1 MSKHNKNHKT
11 SHNSEPKTK
20 VEVIQDLDVNKAEVT
35 TINVDSK
42 TIETEI
48 TSDVVQEVGSEVT
61 AEQELSTK
69 KMVEEFEVSQ
79 KEIDSELSPKTEI
92 AKESLSKETT
102 TNFEQTLDDDYAPIP
117 AKKKE
122 VEKVKSENLVED
134 VKPQEEFLYE
144 KTEEKSNNLLLKTLI
159 LVAGLSLLG
168 YLIFVLNVPNSKQ
181 TSQNIVDK
189 KTCIA
194 NPKKMDI
201 PTNLIIE
208 NTLAGTGKE
217 VFTGCQI
224 KIHYKGYLLQTK
236 EEIESK
242 ADLKVFDDSFK
253 RGTPFST
260 QIGVGKLIK
269 GWDIGIVGMKEGGK
283 RKLTIPA
290 ELAYGAIEIPGIPAN
305 STLIFEVEL
314 IQVLD

>member
-1 MSKHNKNHKT
+1 MSKHIKNHKAN
-11 SHNSEPKTK
+11 HNSEPKTK
-20 VEVIQDLDVNKAEVT
+20 AEVIQDLEINKAETVA
-35 TINVDSK
+35 VDIDTQ

-48 TSDVVQEVGSEVT
+48 LSNAVQNLDSEITS
-61 AEQELSTK
+61 EQEISTK

-79 KEIDSELSPKTEI
+79 KEIVADLEPIEPNVESTLKKSNTMSEQ
-92 AKESLSKETT
+92 
-102 TNFEQTLDDDYAPIP
+102 NLDDDYAPIT
-117 AKKKE
+117 AKT
-122 VEKVKSENLVED
+122 KSEEEKSKNLVED
-134 VKPQEEFLYE
+134 VKPREDFLYE
-144 KTEEKSNNLLLKTLI
+144 KTEEKSNNIITKALF

-168 YLIFVLNVPNSKQ
+168 YLIFILNVPSTKQ
-181 TSQNIVDK
+181 STQSVVDK

-201 PTNLIIE
+201 PTNLKIE
-208 NTLAGTGKE
+208 DTLAGTGKE

-253 RGTPFST
+253 RGSPFST

-269 GWDIGIVGMKEGGK
+269 GWDIGIIGMKEGGK

-305 STLIFEVEL
+305 STLVFEVEL